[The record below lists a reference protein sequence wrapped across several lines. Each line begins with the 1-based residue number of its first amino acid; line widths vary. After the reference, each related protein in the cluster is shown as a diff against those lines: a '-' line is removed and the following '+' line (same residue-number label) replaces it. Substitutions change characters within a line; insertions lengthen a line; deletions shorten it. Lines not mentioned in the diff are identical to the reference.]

1 MATNDK
7 PNQLKLT
14 NVRLAFPQLFEAKTV
29 NGEGKPAFSANFI
42 INSKDPQIKA
52 IDALIER
59 VAKEKWGAKAEA
71 QLKSLRATDKLCLH
85 NGDTKSQYSGYEGN
99 FFVSARNS
107 VRPLVVD
114 SDKTTLTTE
123 DGRPYSG
130 CYVNAVLELYC
141 QDNSFG
147 KRINAVLSGVQFFKD
162 GEAFAGGRSASVDD
176 FEDITEGVTAD
187 DLA

>member
-1 MATNDK
+1 MATIEK
-7 PNQLKLT
+7 TNQLKLR

-42 INSKDPQIKA
+42 IQANDPQISTINA
-52 IDALIER
+52 VIER
-59 VAKEKWGAKAEA
+59 VAKEKWGAKADA
-71 QLKSLRATDKLCLH
+71 QLKALRGSDKVCLH
-85 NGDTKSQYSGYEGN
+85 NGDTKAQYAGYEGN
-99 FFVSARNS
+99 YFISARNS
-107 VRPLVVD
+107 VRPLVLD
-114 SDKTTLTTE
+114 TDKTPLNAE

-162 GEAFAGGRSASVDD
+162 GEAFAGGRAASDDD
-176 FEDITEGVTAD
+176 FDDVSEGATAD

>member
-1 MATNDK
+1 MATEK
-7 PNQLKLT
+7 PNQLKLR

-42 INSKDPQIKA
+42 IEADDPQIKTINA
-52 IDALIER
+52 MIEK

-71 QLKSLRATDKLCLH
+71 QLKALRGADKVCLH
-85 NGDTKSQYSGYEGN
+85 NGDLKSQYAGYEGK

-107 VRPLVVD
+107 VRPLVLD
-114 SDKTTLTTE
+114 TDKSPLSPE

-130 CYVNAVLELYC
+130 CYVNCVLELYC

-147 KRINAVLSGVQFFKD
+147 KRINAVLSGVQFYRD
-162 GEAFAGGRSASVDD
+162 GEAFAGGRSASEDD
-176 FEDITEGVTAD
+176 FDAVSEGATAE

>member
-7 PNQLKLT
+7 PNQLKLR

-42 INSKDPQIKA
+42 IEAKDPQIKA
-52 IDALIER
+52 IEALIES
-59 VAKEKWGAKAEA
+59 VAKEKWGAKADA
-71 QLKSLRATDKLCLH
+71 QLKALRASDKVCLH
-85 NGDTKSQYSGYEGN
+85 NGDLKSQYAGYEGK

-107 VRPLVVD
+107 VRPMVLD
-114 SDKTTLTTE
+114 ADKSPLSIE

-162 GEAFAGGRSASVDD
+162 GEAFAGGRAASESD
-176 FEDITEGVTAD
+176 FEDVTEGAMAD